1 MGITDSD
8 GYLFFNKNQDIIAE
22 QSIAGERWRTYQK
35 YLIANA
41 PYLFEKLKAAG
52 KTLVWIM
59 EERRMYSGN
68 AQEKFGKFGADR
80 IKSYVGYFNGKEF
93 TVREIYSEIWS
104 SISEKKLL

>member
-1 MGITDSD
+1 
-8 GYLFFNKNQDIIAE
+8 
-22 QSIAGERWRTYQK
+22 
-35 YLIANA
+35 
-41 PYLFEKLKAAG
+41 
-52 KTLVWIM
+52 
-59 EERRMYSGN
+59 MYSGN